1 MRFFTP
7 RRPLPMPAAAPAAA
21 AALHRL
27 GRLTPPTTALFVC
40 DVQERFR
47 AGVQGFAAVADTA
60 GRLAAAAG
68 VFGLP
73 VLVVTEQVP
82 DKLGATVAEVAARLP
97 AGTPPALA
105 KHDFSMVVPAVEAR
119 LAAAPAVTSVVI
131 TGIEAHVCVLQT
143 TLDLIER
150 GYAVHLAVDGI
161 SSQRHVDREAGL
173 ARAAAAGAHLSTSE
187 MILFELA
194 RSAAAPAFREVSALA
209 KEPRAGGVVL
219 PGLHGG
225 AAVTS
230 AKL

>member
-1 MRFFTP
+1 VLKSGKFF
-7 RRPLPMPAAAPAAA
+7 RVHIHGEDA
-21 AALHRL
+21 
-27 GRLTPPTTALFVC
+27 GFV
-40 DVQERFR
+40 VGKSGE
-47 AGVQGFAAVADTA
+47 VKGFAAVADTA

-82 DKLGATVAEVAARLP
+82 DKLGATVAEVASRLP
-97 AGTPPALA
+97 AGAPPAVA
-105 KHDFSMVVPAVEAR
+105 KLDFSMVVPAVEAR

-150 GYAVHLAVDGI
+150 GYAVHLAVDGV

-194 RSAAAPAFREVSALA
+194 RSAAAPAGKPSAICSPVGLLGVPRRERMPSYQSASSC
-209 KEPRAGGVVL
+209 L
-219 PGLHGG
+219 PI
-225 AAVTS
+225 S
-230 AKL
+230 IW